1 MPYVIAAI
9 LFLTAGAASTAAAQ
23 APEPSAVSA
32 WMTVPAAGAT
42 TAEVF
47 VELKNPT
54 MYDIY
59 VVSATAPD
67 TAASVELRAAGP
79 TGAALPEMTVPAFG
93 GTAAEADAP
102 HVRLVGLTR
111 ALKAGD
117 TVELALKTDANQV
130 LKVRVDVR
138 AP

>member
-1 MPYVIAAI
+1 MSYAIAVI
-9 LFLTAGAASTAAAQ
+9 LFLTAGAASAQ

-32 WMTVPAAGAT
+32 WMSAPAAGAT
-42 TAEVF
+42 TADVY

-59 VVSATAPD
+59 VVSAAAPE
-67 TAASVELRAAGP
+67 TAASVELRAAGAN
-79 TGAALPEMTVPAFG
+79 GAALPEMTVPAFG
-93 GTAAEADAP
+93 GTAAEVEAP
-102 HVRLVGLTR
+102 HVRLVGLR
-111 ALKAGD
+111 RVLKAGD
-117 TVELALKTDANQV
+117 TIDLALKTDANQT

>member
-1 MPYVIAAI
+1 MSYAIAVI
-9 LFLTAGAASTAAAQ
+9 LFLTAASAQ

-32 WMTVPAAGAT
+32 WMTAPAAGAA
-42 TAEVF
+42 TADVY

-59 VVSATAPD
+59 VVSATAPE
-67 TAASVELRAAGP
+67 TAASVELRAAGAN
-79 TGAALPEMTVPAFG
+79 GAALPEMTVPAFG

-102 HVRLVGLTR
+102 HVRLVGLKR
-111 ALKAGD
+111 VLKAGD
-117 TVELALKTDANQV
+117 TIDLALKTDANQT
-130 LKVRVDVR
+130 LTVRVDVR